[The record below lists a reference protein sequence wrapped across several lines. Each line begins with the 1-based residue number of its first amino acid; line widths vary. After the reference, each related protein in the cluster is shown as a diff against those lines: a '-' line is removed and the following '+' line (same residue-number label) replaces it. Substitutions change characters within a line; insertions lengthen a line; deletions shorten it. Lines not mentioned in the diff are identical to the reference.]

1 MRKISKLLVMAIV
14 VLAVI
19 TMSIYVNAGISDLTN
34 YVLDIHNINGMVF
47 ELTNSQKSAIKDYIL
62 TSVTDAQ
69 ADVAY
74 AKIKEAEN
82 LVASTGVTKMED
94 LSKDVKSKVI
104 YLAVEA
110 ANSVGLT
117 LNVNTKD
124 NTFKLYNGNKVLASG
139 KAESLVVYQQ
149 KPAQSGSVATGG
161 TQQQSSTGTKTT
173 KLLYTGSNYAVY
185 ACVAIAVVASAVVVA
200 KKRA

>member
-1 MRKISKLLVMAIV
+1 MRKVSKLLVMAIV
-14 VLAVI
+14 ILAVV
-19 TMSIYVNAGISDLTN
+19 TMSLYVNAGTSDLTN

-47 ELTNSQKSAIKDYIL
+47 ELTNSQKSAIKDYIS

-82 LVASTGVTKMED
+82 LVASTGVTRMEN
-94 LSKDVKSKVI
+94 LSKDVKTKVI

-124 NTFKLYNGNKVLASG
+124 NTFKLYNGNNVLASG
-139 KAESLVVYQQ
+139 KAESLVSYQQ
-149 KPAQSGSVATGG
+149 APGQGENQAETAVSGTR
-161 TQQQSSTGTKTT
+161 TT
-173 KLLYTGSNYAVY
+173 KLLYTGSNYTVY
-185 ACVAIAVVASAVVVA
+185 ACVAIAVVAGVAVVVA
-200 KKRA
+200 KKKA

>member
-1 MRKISKLLVMAIV
+1 MRKVSKLLVMAV
-14 VLAVI
+14 VLLAVV
-19 TMSIYVNAGISDLTN
+19 TMSLYVNAGTADLTN

-47 ELTNSQKSAIKDYIL
+47 ELTNSQKSAIKDYIS

-82 LVASTGVTKMED
+82 LVASTGVTRMEN
-94 LSKDVKSKVI
+94 LSKDVKTKVI

-117 LNVNTKD
+117 LNVNTKN
-124 NTFKLYNGNKVLASG
+124 NTFTLYNGNKVLASG
-139 KAESLVVYQQ
+139 KAESLVAYQQ
-149 KPAQSGSVATGG
+149 KPGQGGSTSGVGAQVA
-161 TQQQSSTGTKTT
+161 SGTKTT
-173 KLLYTGSNYAVY
+173 KLLYTGANYAVY

>member
-1 MRKISKLLVMAIV
+1 MRKLSKLLVMAV
-14 VLAVI
+14 VLLAVV
-19 TMSIYVNAGISDLTN
+19 TMSLYVNAGTQDLSN

-47 ELTNSQKSAIKDYIL
+47 ELTNSQKSAIKDYIQNN
-62 TSVTDAQ
+62 VTDAQ

-82 LVASTGVTKMED
+82 LVASTGVTRMEN

-110 ANSVGLT
+110 ANAVGLT

-124 NTFKLYNGNKVLASG
+124 NTFTLYNGNKVLASG

-149 KPAQSGSVATGG
+149 TPAQTPAQGG
-161 TQQQSSTGTKTT
+161 AASPAGTKTT
-173 KLLYTGSNYAVY
+173 KLLYTGANYAIF
-185 ACVAIAVVASAVVVA
+185 ACVAIAVVAGAVVVA

>member
-1 MRKISKLLVMAIV
+1 MRKLSKLLVMAV
-14 VLAVI
+14 VLLAVV
-19 TMSIYVNAGISDLTN
+19 TMSLYVNAGTQDLSN

-47 ELTNSQKSAIKDYIL
+47 ELTNSQKSAIKDYIQNN
-62 TSVTDAQ
+62 VTDAQ

-82 LVASTGVTKMED
+82 LVASTGVTRMEN
-94 LSKDVKSKVI
+94 LSKDVKTKVI

-110 ANSVGLT
+110 ANAVGLT

-124 NTFKLYNGNKVLASG
+124 NTFTLYNGNKVLASG

-149 KPAQSGSVATGG
+149 TPAKTPAQGG
-161 TQQQSSTGTKTT
+161 AASQAGTKTT
-173 KLLYTGSNYAVY
+173 KLLYTGANYAIF
-185 ACVAIAVVASAVVVA
+185 ACVAIAVVAGAVVVA

>member
-1 MRKISKLLVMAIV
+1 MKKVSKLLVMAIV
-14 VLAVI
+14 LLAVV
-19 TMSIYVNAGISDLTN
+19 TMSLYVNAGTSDLIN

-47 ELTNSQKSAIKDYIL
+47 ELTHSQKSAIKDYL
-62 TSVTDAQ
+62 STSVTDAQ

-74 AKIKEAEN
+74 DKIKEAEK
-82 LVASTGVTKMED
+82 LVASTGVNRIEN
-94 LSKDVKSKVI
+94 LSKDVKSKVMS
-104 YLAVEA
+104 LAVEA

-124 NTFKLYNGNKVLASG
+124 NTFTLSNGSKVLASG
-139 KAESLVVYQQ
+139 KAESLVVYH
-149 KPAQSGSVATGG
+149 KTPDKEESKSE
-161 TQQQSSTGTKTT
+161 TKTT

-185 ACVAIAVVASAVVVA
+185 ACVAIAVVAGAVIVA